1 MSDET
6 GTANTQRAGLTDA
19 APRGDE
25 RTTLLGFLARQRD
38 LVAWKMLGA
47 SDEVL
52 RSVSTSSGLTLHGV
66 VRHLENVERWWFRDV
81 FAGIE
86 GLEYAWTDADP
97 DGEWHVPVELSMEF
111 LLANYAAESQKC
123 DEFINAA
130 ASLDAIS
137 AQRDVSLRWILV
149 HLIEETA
156 RHLGHIDILRELA
169 DATVGE
175 EPEID

>member
-1 MSDET
+1 MSDEAGST
-6 GTANTQRAGLTDA
+6 NTLRAGLIDA

-38 LVAWKMLGA
+38 LVAWKMQGA

-66 VRHLENVERWWFRDV
+66 VRHVENVERWWFRDV
-81 FAGIE
+81 FAGLDD
-86 GLEYAWTDADP
+86 LEYAWTDADP
-97 DGEWHVPVELSMEF
+97 DGEWRVPADISMES
-111 LLANYAAESQKC
+111 LLADYAAESEKC
-123 DEFINAA
+123 DEIINAA
-130 ASLDAIS
+130 ASLDMIS
-137 AQRDVSLRWILV
+137 TQRDVSLRWILV

-169 DATVGE
+169 DSVVGE
-175 EPEID
+175 EPEIN